1 MRMLVPSG
9 SPYEKTVGFSRA
21 VRDGSHVFVAGTAPV
36 MPEGE
41 ELPGDAYGQARRCL
55 QIIATALLEAGATLD
70 DVVRTRIYLVDP
82 ADWEE
87 VGRAH
92 GEFFGEI
99 RPASTMLAVSAL
111 VDPRWRVEIEADAIL
126 QA

>member
-82 ADWEE
+82 ADWEA

>member
-1 MRMLVPSG
+1 MRFLVPSG
-9 SPYEKTVGFSRA
+9 SPYESIVGFSRA
-21 VRDGSHVFVAGTAPV
+21 VREGNHVFVAGTAPV

-41 ELPGDAYGQARRCL
+41 ELPSDAYGQARRCL
-55 QIIATALLEAGATLD
+55 QIIATALLEAGATLEN
-70 DVVRTRIYLVDP
+70 VVRTRIFLTDI

-111 VDPRWRVEIEADAIL
+111 VDPRWRVEIEADAVL
-126 QA
+126 ER